1 MQVQE
6 FLTEWNRTHTS
17 APSFQDAINWAE
29 SQIQKKA
36 NRRTWTILSDDI
48 YAFPDEEFPVPTSNL
63 DKKGLIAYATTKMS
77 CFTRRKDYESLLDNL
92 TPDQIVKYLTQR
104 FGANVI
110 ETTNFHE
117 GAECIWFDPE
127 METDDK
133 YFIAYREDKN
143 NITEDSIILL
153 SNGRSE
159 TEARPDEIFIFH

>member
-1 MQVQE
+1 MQAQD
-6 FLTEWNRTHTS
+6 FLSEWNKNHTS
-17 APSFQDAINWAE
+17 SPSFQDAIDWTE
-29 SQIQKKA
+29 TQIRKKA
-36 NRRTWTILSDDI
+36 NNRIWTILSDDI
-48 YAFPDEEFPVPTSNL
+48 YTFPDEKFPVPTNNIN
-63 DKKGLIAYATTKMS
+63 KEGLIAYAKTKMQY
-77 CFTRRKDYESLLDNL
+77 FVKRKDYESLLDNL

-133 YFIAYREDKN
+133 YFIASCEDKN
-143 NITEDSIILL
+143 NITEDSVILL

>member
-77 CFTRRKDYESLLDNL
+77 CFTRRKDYESLLNKL
-92 TPDQIVKYLTQR
+92 TPKQIVEYLSRR
-104 FGANVI
+104 FGANII
-110 ETTNFHE
+110 ETTNFKE
-117 GAECIWFDPE
+117 GANCIWFDPE

-133 YFIAYREDKN
+133 YFIASCEDKN
-143 NITEDSIILL
+143 DITEDSIILL
-153 SNGRSE
+153 SNGRCE